1 MKKLL
6 IACILALTATASNAA
21 NTILVNEYI
30 KVGVNETTGTLGSGG
45 NTSPGILY
53 DATGTGTFNT
63 SYDYLTP
70 GSPFEG
76 WSVRIVDG
84 TGTLISQFHNNNA
97 STTQVS
103 GGAWIGTP
111 TASSATWAV
120 SNSSFD
126 LTHSYSLPAGRQYLD
141 ITTAITAN
149 VAMPGI
155 YFARFTDPDARA
167 AAGDSSATDNV
178 RGYGVVGGTNV
189 VFSEA
194 TTSRYALGLYSAQ
207 ATGVN
212 TSISPGWSSNPADYY
227 NHTSGQDVVRGDYTV
242 GIGFYSTGLA
252 IGDIVTYNYA
262 YIFGPSAFAS
272 ASVAIDGGAGGG
284 TPGVAPGGG
293 TLVDVGSATE
303 SGGSSGP
310 VTPPAPTITGTVA
323 STITVS
329 DVTAA
334 STILPVIT
342 ASLAHHTASV
352 GGGVQTIARETTTNV
367 TTPMERVLVTKVR
380 TTNTWSDG
388 STTFTDAAP
397 VTNTTLSN
405 SVATTVANTSFA
417 GRIDQ
422 LTELTELNSG
432 INRTLNSDAFRKDSI
447 EYGKGRVYLTYN
459 RLNSGGSNGYNADSD
474 RYNVG
479 YERNV
484 QENWTVGAQ
493 YNYITT
499 GLDGTD
505 STTRQRKNH
514 AGVYSI
520 LTRND
525 WILKSDLG
533 YARNDID
540 VSRTVE
546 NIFFNKSSNNGTD
559 IWLSNRL
566 YTPEIRG
573 FRPYAGYVVGRN
585 QLNGFTETGSIQS
598 ARIVGSQNISDNF
611 AEAGVRF
618 EKTISRLTLSADGNV
633 TTDSYKTLKAEASL
647 KVNAR
652 SRISL
657 SATRQIQDNWDTN
670 VLGLTGRLEF

>member
-6 IACILALTATASNAA
+6 IACILALTVSASNAA
-21 NTILVNEYI
+21 NTIMVNEYI

-53 DATGTGTFNT
+53 DSTGTGTFNT
-63 SYDYLTP
+63 GYDYLTP

-84 TGTLISQFHNNNA
+84 TGALINQYHNNNGA
-97 STTQVS
+97 GAEVT
-103 GGAWIGTP
+103 GGAWVGTP
-111 TASSATWAV
+111 TADSAIWAV
-120 SNSSFD
+120 SNSEFD
-126 LTHSYSLPAGRQYLD
+126 LTHTYSLPAGRQYLD

-207 ATGVN
+207 ASGVN

-242 GIGFYSTGLA
+242 GIGFYSTSLA

-310 VTPPAPTITGTVA
+310 ATPTITGTA
-323 STITVS
+323 DSIITVS

-334 STILPVIT
+334 STTLPVIT
-342 ASLAHHTASV
+342 ASLAHHDASV
-352 GGGVQTIARETTTNV
+352 AAGVQTIARETTTNV
-367 TTPMERVLVTKVR
+367 TTPLERVLVTKVR
-380 TTNTWSDG
+380 TTSTWSDG
-388 STTFTDAAP
+388 TTTFTDAAP
-397 VTNTTLSN
+397 VTDTTVSN
-405 SVATTVANTSFA
+405 SVATSVVNASFA

-422 LTELTELNSG
+422 AAQLSELNSG
-432 INRTLNSDAFRKDSI
+432 INRSLNSDAFRKDSV

-459 RLNSGGSNGYNADSD
+459 RLNSSGSNGYDANSD

-479 YERNV
+479 YERTV
-484 QENWTVGAQ
+484 KDNWVLGAQ
-493 YNYITT
+493 YNYVTT
-499 GLDGTD
+499 GLDGVD
-505 STTRQRKNH
+505 STTKQRKNH
-514 AGVYSI
+514 VGVYSI
-520 LTRND
+520 LNRND

-540 VSRTVE
+540 VNRTIE
-546 NIFFNKSSNNGTD
+546 NVFFNEYSNNGTD

-573 FRPYAGYVVGRN
+573 FRPYAGYTVGRN
-585 QLNGFTETGSIQS
+585 QLDGFTETGSIQS
-598 ARIVGSQNISDNF
+598 ARNVGSQNISDNF
-611 AEAGVRF
+611 GEAGVRF
-618 EKTISRLTLSADGNV
+618 EKNISRLTLSADGNV
-633 TTDSYKTLKAEASL
+633 TTDSYKTLKAEASY
-647 KVNAR
+647 KVNQR

-657 SATRQIQDNWDTN
+657 SATRQSHDSWDTN
-670 VLGLTGRLEF
+670 VVGLTGRLDF

>member
-6 IACILALTATASNAA
+6 IACILALTAVASNAA
-21 NTILVNEYI
+21 NTIMVNEYI

-53 DATGTGTFNT
+53 DSTGTGTFNT
-63 SYDYLTP
+63 GYDYLTP

-84 TGTLISQFHNNNA
+84 TGALINQYHNNNGA
-97 STTQVS
+97 GAEVS
-103 GGAWIGTP
+103 GGAWVGTP
-111 TASSATWAV
+111 TADSAIWAV
-120 SNSSFD
+120 SNSDFD
-126 LTHSYSLPAGRQYLD
+126 LTHTYSLPAGRQYLD

-272 ASVAIDGGAGGG
+272 ASSAIDGGAGGG
-284 TPGVAPGGG
+284 TPGTAPGGG

-310 VTPPAPTITGTVA
+310 ATPTITGTAA

-334 STILPVIT
+334 STTLPVIT
-342 ASLAHHTASV
+342 ASLAHHDATVAA
-352 GGGVQTIARETTTNV
+352 GVQTIARETTTNV
-367 TTPMERVLVTKVR
+367 TTPLERVLVTKVR
-380 TTNTWSDG
+380 TTSTWSDG
-388 STTFTDAAP
+388 TTTFTDAAP
-397 VTNTTLSN
+397 VTDTTLSN

-417 GRIDQ
+417 GRVDQ
-422 LTELTELNSG
+422 TAELAELNSG
-432 INRTLNSDAFRKDSI
+432 INRSLNADAFRKDSV

-459 RLNSGGSNGYNADSD
+459 RLNSNGNNGYDADSD

-493 YNYITT
+493 YNYVTT
-499 GLDGTD
+499 GLDGVD
-505 STTRQRKNH
+505 SATKQRKNH

-540 VSRTVE
+540 TSRTVE
-546 NIFFNKSSNNGTD
+546 NVFFNKYSNNGTD

-573 FRPYAGYVVGRN
+573 FRPYAGYTVGRN
-585 QLNGFTETGSIQS
+585 QQDGFTETGSIQS

-611 AEAGVRF
+611 GEAGVRF
-618 EKTISRLTLSADGNV
+618 EKNISRLTLSADGNV
-633 TTDSYKTLKAEASL
+633 TTDSYKTLKAEASY
-647 KVNAR
+647 KVNQR

-657 SATRQIQDNWDTN
+657 SATRQSHDSWDTN
-670 VLGLTGRLEF
+670 VVGLTGRLDF

>member
-6 IACILALTATASNAA
+6 IACILALTAVASNAA
-21 NTILVNEYI
+21 NTIMVNEYI

-53 DATGTGTFNT
+53 DSTGTGTFNT
-63 SYDYLTP
+63 GYDYLTP

-84 TGTLISQFHNNNA
+84 TGALINQYHNNNGA
-97 STTQVS
+97 GAEVS
-103 GGAWIGTP
+103 GGAWVGTP
-111 TASSATWAV
+111 TADSAIWAV
-120 SNSSFD
+120 SNSDFD
-126 LTHSYSLPAGRQYLD
+126 LTHTYSLPAGRQYLD

-272 ASVAIDGGAGGG
+272 ASSAIDGGAGGG
-284 TPGVAPGGG
+284 TPGTAPGGG
-293 TLVDVGSATE
+293 TLVDVGSATD

-310 VTPPAPTITGTVA
+310 ATPTITGTAA

-334 STILPVIT
+334 STTLPVIT
-342 ASLAHHTASV
+342 ASLAHHDATVAA
-352 GGGVQTIARETTTNV
+352 GVQTIARETTTNV
-367 TTPMERVLVTKVR
+367 TTPLERVLVTKVR
-380 TTNTWSDG
+380 TTSTWSDG
-388 STTFTDAAP
+388 TTTFTDAAP
-397 VTNTTLSN
+397 VTDTTLSN

-417 GRIDQ
+417 GRVDQ
-422 LTELTELNSG
+422 TAELAELNSG
-432 INRTLNSDAFRKDSI
+432 INRSLNADAFRKDSV

-459 RLNSGGSNGYNADSD
+459 RLNSNGNNGYDADSD

-493 YNYITT
+493 YNYVTT
-499 GLDGTD
+499 GLDGVD
-505 STTRQRKNH
+505 SATKQRKNH

-540 VSRTVE
+540 TSRTVE
-546 NIFFNKSSNNGTD
+546 NVFFNKYSNNGTD

-573 FRPYAGYVVGRN
+573 FRPYAGYTVGRN
-585 QLNGFTETGSIQS
+585 QQDGFTETGSIQS

-611 AEAGVRF
+611 GEAGVRF
-618 EKTISRLTLSADGNV
+618 EKNISRLTLSADGNV
-633 TTDSYKTLKAEASL
+633 TTDSYKTLKAEASY
-647 KVNAR
+647 KVNQR

-657 SATRQIQDNWDTN
+657 SATRQSHDSWDTN
-670 VLGLTGRLEF
+670 VVGLTGRLDF